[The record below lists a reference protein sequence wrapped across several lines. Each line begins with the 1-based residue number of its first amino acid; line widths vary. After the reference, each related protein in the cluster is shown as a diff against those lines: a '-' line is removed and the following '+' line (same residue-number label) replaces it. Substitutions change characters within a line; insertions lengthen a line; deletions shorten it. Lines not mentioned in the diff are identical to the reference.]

1 MCANTLIADWSPLLS
16 AYVGS
21 NSNAVQMGWGTAGKS
36 ASIYQVSLTRSF
48 MPLCGCISHN

>member
-36 ASIYQVSLTRSF
+36 ASVYQVSLTWSF
-48 MPLCGCISHN
+48 VPLCSYVSHD